1 MVLDQR
7 PDACHAVTKSGG
19 HAKDGVP
26 GRKKTGGLGYRKT
39 SEGPLPLLARVPQK
53 IQERVV
59 APANGEALS
68 LQLAPVVFVA
78 PGGLEEH
85 AAAVESQRVFSFF
98 SGVAVNEAVRLSHL
112 AVPFGIFDLNRIL
125 RRDEDLASSLHD
137 VITERGNWNFNGR
150 RLARQSTC

>member
-1 MVLDQR
+1 MVLDHM
-7 PDACHAVTKSGG
+7 PDAGNAVAKSGG
-19 HAKDGVP
+19 HAEDGVP

-150 RLARQSTC
+150 RLAKESTC